1 MNRNRVT
8 IFLIA
13 RLFFLTAAFLAMA
26 SIVHATTH
34 IIRFGDTLG
43 YSYSPKTLNVAI
55 GDIVRWEGDFS
66 SHPLSSTSV
75 PPGALTFHQDSGTV
89 FSYLVEVEGTYNYRC
104 DFHYLDGMTGSFVS
118 TTTGVEEGQNVQI
131 PDTYRLEKN
140 YPNPF
145 NPNTIIGFQLPVKE
159 HVELRI
165 YNRLGQEVRTLV
177 NEQYT
182 MGSHNV
188 VWDGR
193 DDRGRS
199 VASGLYVYRLKAGGF
214 VSTETMILVR

>member
-1 MNRNRVT
+1 
-8 IFLIA
+8 
-13 RLFFLTAAFLAMA
+13 MA

-145 NPNTIIGFQLPVKE
+145 NPSTIIGFQLPVKE